1 MRNKKVLFRKSTHLF
16 ISNKVRLTGM
26 FLIDKGR
33 LTEFEILGLKSNAP
47 SAKTSYFFFLIC
59 SGYKCLKY
67 MAKALCRMQEPERE

>member
-33 LTEFEILGLKSNAP
+33 LTELEILGLKSNAP
-47 SAKTSYFFFLIC
+47 SAKT
-59 SGYKCLKY
+59 
-67 MAKALCRMQEPERE
+67 